1 MFKVMDKVVYPAHG
15 VAVIEDI
22 EIKSVAG
29 TEMQF
34 FKLIF
39 LYKDMS
45 ILVPLNGIESSRV
58 RSLSSVV
65 EIELALHELEKL
77 PERKL
82 ESLDFTPSG
91 WNKRHRDYLL
101 RIQNGSLLE
110 ISKIYRDLM
119 HVSRQKELSFGE
131 KTLLQTTEDL
141 LAQEIHVI
149 QGRERE
155 EIIEELRSSFRNFFP
170 LSDVLHQAT
179 TPTF

>member
-1 MFKVMDKVVYPAHG
+1 MDKVVYPAHG
-15 VAVIEDI
+15 VAVIEDVLT
-22 EIKSVAG
+22 KSVAG

-34 FKLIF
+34 FKLVF

-45 ILVPLNGIESSRV
+45 ILVPLHGIESSRV
-58 RSLSSVV
+58 RALSSGQ
-65 EIELALHELEKL
+65 EIEYALSELGKL
-77 PERKL
+77 PERRL

-101 RIQNGSLLE
+101 RIQDGSLLE

-141 LAQEIHVI
+141 LAQELHVI
-149 QGRERE
+149 QNRERE

-170 LSDVLHQAT
+170 LGDAAHGVPASVL
-179 TPTF
+179 

>member
-1 MFKVMDKVVYPAHG
+1 MFKVKDKVVYPAHG
-15 VAVIEDI
+15 VALIEDI

-34 FKLIF
+34 FKLVF
-39 LYKDMS
+39 LFKDMS
-45 ILVPLNGIESSRV
+45 ILVPLHGIESSRV
-58 RSLSSVV
+58 RGLSSES
-65 EIELALHELEKL
+65 EIQMALDELTKL

-101 RIQNGSLLE
+101 RIQNGSLFE
-110 ISKIYRDLM
+110 VAKIYRDLM

-149 QGRERE
+149 QARDRE
-155 EIIEELRSSFRNFFP
+155 EIVEELRSSFRNFFP
-170 LSDVLHQAT
+170 ISDMLSQAT
-179 TPTF
+179 GTSL

>member
-1 MFKVMDKVVYPAHG
+1 MFKVADRVVYPGHG

-22 EIKSVAG
+22 LIKSVAG

-34 FKLIF
+34 FKLVF

-45 ILVPLNGIESSRV
+45 IMVPLNGIESSRV
-58 RSLSSVV
+58 RDLSSLQ
-65 EIELALHELEKL
+65 EIESALYELSRL

-101 RIQNGSLLE
+101 RIQDGSFLE

-141 LAQEIHVI
+141 LTQELHVV
-149 QGRERE
+149 QGRSRE
-155 EIIEELRSSFRNFFP
+155 EIIEELRSSFRSFFP
-170 LSDVLHQAT
+170 LGEPVHHVPASAI
-179 TPTF
+179 

>member
-1 MFKVMDKVVYPAHG
+1 MFKVKDKVVYPAHG
-15 VAVIEDI
+15 VAVIESM
-22 EIKSVAG
+22 ELKLVAG
-29 TEMQF
+29 TELQF
-34 FKLIF
+34 FKLVF

-58 RSLSSVV
+58 RELSSKQ
-65 EIELALHELEKL
+65 EIENAMTELIRL

-91 WNKRHRDYLL
+91 WNRRHREYLL

-131 KTLLQTTEDL
+131 KTLLSTTEDL
-141 LAQEIHVI
+141 LSQEIHVV
-149 QGRERE
+149 QNRERG
-155 EIIEELRSSFRNFFP
+155 EIVEELKACFRGFFP
-170 LSDVLHQAT
+170 VEQSLQQT
-179 TPTF
+179 GTI